1 MKTKGWLISG
11 KRTIVSNHFV
21 PKDCCKPHTYL
32 NVSYITA
39 LEWFIKFIFK
49 LLTCYQLCLLPT
61 WQFCWSREQN
71 TSFRVHADLG
81 SFQDWQLYSGAEQ
94 YNDRQL
100 DFSRRRHVIESNP
113 THPESTTITWYYVQD
128 ATKLDALDD
137 CLWQYHH
144 HHYIVYRTRWL
155 LGRLEKPLH
164 SFYIFSPLPHCLCA
178 VTRLGIP
185 SNKTKDVLYE
195 LRFTS
200 LAVDNSPLCDWCFF
214 PIIRRWHKDRCHKT
228 HHQCGSHASWLPSF
242 ETQKLE
248 YTFPHPSWR

>member
-1 MKTKGWLISG
+1 M
-11 KRTIVSNHFV
+11 
-21 PKDCCKPHTYL
+21 
-32 NVSYITA
+32 
-39 LEWFIKFIFK
+39 
-49 LLTCYQLCLLPT
+49 PT
-61 WQFCWSREQN
+61 WAHFKIDNCTAVPN
-71 TSFRVHADLG
+71 K
-81 SFQDWQLYSGAEQ
+81 

-164 SFYIFSPLPHCLCA
+164 SFYIFSSLPHCLCA

-248 YTFPHPSWR
+248 YTFPHSSWR